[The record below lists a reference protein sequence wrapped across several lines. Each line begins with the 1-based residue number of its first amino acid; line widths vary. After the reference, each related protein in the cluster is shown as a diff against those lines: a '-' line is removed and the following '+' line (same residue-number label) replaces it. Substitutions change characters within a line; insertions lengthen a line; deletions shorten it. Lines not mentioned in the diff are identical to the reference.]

1 MATMPESA
9 HRSARPFVAVA
20 AALAAVALLAAGCSS
35 GDDPGAPTTKPTSS
49 TASAP
54 PADVAAVLAVDGDTA
69 AATVDDRFQS
79 YNIEMVEVTGGYF
92 WPPYEAGGAKV
103 YRAPIDLGSKR
114 LRNLAKALGTAY
126 IRVSGTWANSTYFDR
141 DGTTTGAGT
150 PDVKAPPGFQG
161 VLTADQWKG
170 VGAFAEAVDGQ
181 VVTSFASGDGVRDAS
196 GAWLPDQARSLLEF
210 SRDNGIPVAAAELF
224 NEPNL
229 GIGLPQGYTA
239 QDFIRD
245 SATFRTMVGEVAP
258 KLLVAGPGSANDVT
272 AMVIEPPIRST
283 DMLAGI
289 TPPYDRFSFHFY
301 PKASERC
308 GSKEGPEVALTQEF
322 LSRIDAT
329 TAYYAQLRDRF
340 APGAGL
346 WVTETAEAA
355 CGGDRW
361 ASTFRDVIRYVDTLG
376 RLGTGNGNVVFHN
389 TLAASD
395 YGLLDED
402 GFVPRPDYWAAVL
415 WSRLMG
421 PKALKL
427 SGAASDPGSR
437 PADLAVYAHC
447 TRGGGKPSVTYAVV
461 NSSTSETRRLATG
474 SSGATAYH
482 LTGDLDS
489 HDASSNG
496 TVLTAHQDGTL
507 PAMPGEKVTGGVVE
521 VAPASVTFVVT
532 PTDAKACA

>member
-1 MATMPESA
+1 MDRWGPS
-9 HRSARPFVAVA
+9 RWIVAV
-20 AALAAVALLAAGCSS
+20 LIVAVLIVGGLLAAGCSS
-35 GDDPGAPTTKPTSS
+35 GDDSGAGRTGPTSV
-49 TASAP
+49 TSAV
-54 PADVAAVLAVDGDTA
+54 PADVTAVLAVDGDKA
-69 AATVDDRFQS
+69 AATVDERFQS

-92 WPPYEAGGAKV
+92 WPPYAAGGAKV
-103 YRAPIDLGSKR
+103 FREPIDLGSER
-114 LRNLAKALGTAY
+114 LRNLAKALGPAY

-150 PDVKAPPGFQG
+150 PEVKPPPGFQG
-161 VLTADQWKG
+161 VLTAAQWKG
-170 VGAFAEAVDGQ
+170 VGAFATAVDGK

-210 SRDNGIPVAAAELF
+210 SKANGVPVDAAELF

-229 GIGLPQGYTA
+229 GIGLPKGYTA

-245 SATFRTMVGEVAP
+245 STTFRTMVDAVAP
-258 KLLVAGPGSANDVT
+258 KLLVVGPGSADDVT
-272 AMVIEPPIRST
+272 PVVFEPPIRST

-289 TPPYDRFSFHFY
+289 KPPYDRFSFHFY
-301 PKASERC
+301 PKVSERC

-322 LSRIDAT
+322 LSRVDT
-329 TAYYAQLRDRF
+329 DTAYYAQLRDRF

-376 RLGTGNGNVVFHN
+376 RLGAGDGNVVFHN

-421 PKALKL
+421 PKALEFRDADP
-427 SGAASDPGSR
+427 GAGSR

-447 TRGGGKPSVTYAVV
+447 TRGGRRPSVTYAVV
-461 NSSTSETRRLATG
+461 NSSTTETRRVATG
-474 SSGATAYH
+474 SSTATAYH

-489 HDASSNG
+489 HDASLNG

-507 PAMPGEKVTGGVVE
+507 PEMPGEKVTGGVVE

-532 PTDAKACA
+532 PTDAKACT